1 LSASALNQRWQKLQW
16 HGQRGLQ
23 VVLQRLVAVGVP
35 RWKLLLMVL
44 LAAWTLASLARLV
57 WLLAPLPQSPLT
69 NSAPPVNSMSAG
81 TARIAKSAVDIE
93 AMVAWHLFG
102 EVGAQPHAATNPA
115 VEDQAQETTLNL
127 QLLGLVSASDPAQS
141 LAIIMADGSQQHLK
155 VGEQLS
161 GNGKVVLNKVLLDR
175 VIIDNNGKYETLW
188 LYDPEQ
194 AARQPRNGKSPAAKQ
209 PPRQAN
215 VDHRGNQQLSKM
227 ASNYRQKL
235 YKNPATL
242 ADVVQVAPAREN
254 GKLAGYR
261 VNPGRDA
268 KQFQQFGF
276 KAGDIVTSINGVT
289 LDDPQRALELYNVI
303 RTAQE
308 ASFTVHRG
316 DQDVTL
322 TVSLQDA
329 NQQESAPEPEPAQP
343 PAQPEPQPH
352 PQPEPQPEPQQ
363 PQPEVQQPQV
373 ETQQPLPEAQSGVEV
388 DPAINND
395 H

>member
-1 LSASALNQRWQKLQW
+1 
-16 HGQRGLQ
+16 
-23 VVLQRLVAVGVP
+23 
-35 RWKLLLMVL
+35 MVL

-57 WLLAPLPQSPLT
+57 WLLVPLAQAPQSNPT
-69 NSAPPVNSMSAG
+69 PPVNSLSGGA
-81 TARIAKSAVDIE
+81 ARIAKSAVDIE

-102 EVGAQPHAATNPA
+102 EVGAQARTASSAA
-115 VEDQAQETTLNL
+115 VEEQARETTLNL

-141 LAIIMADGSQQHLK
+141 QAIIMADGSQQHLK
-155 VGEQLS
+155 VGEALP

-175 VIIDNNGKYETLW
+175 VIIDNNGHYETLW

-194 AARQPRNGKSPAAKQ
+194 SARQPRSGKPLGAGRPPSPVA
-209 PPRQAN
+209 
-215 VDHRGNQQLSKM
+215 VDHRNNAQMSAM
-227 ASNYRQKL
+227 AQNYRQQL

-242 ADVVQVAPAREN
+242 ADVVQVSPAQEN
-254 GKLAGYR
+254 GKLKGYR

-308 ASFTVHRG
+308 AAFTVRRG
-316 DQDVTL
+316 EQDVTL

-329 NQQESAPEPEPAQP
+329 NSQESAPQQEPAEP
-343 PAQPEPQPH
+343 PAQPL
-352 PQPEPQPEPQQ
+352 PEPSPEPSA
-363 PQPEVQQPQV
+363 
-373 ETQQPLPEAQSGVEV
+373 EADQ
-388 DPAINND
+388 
-395 H
+395 